1 MLLGKPNSN
10 AVSKVVHGL
19 AFILVLCQFWSY
31 QGFSVKILSPVSLFL
46 LNLIDSGRHE
56 VSKHSNCISFSLRHD
71 LEWMWELVFSKEC
84 WQGYLVHN
92 TMKDLYCTELR
103 TLWAFVASFKIRATG
118 FAHFA
123 RPPLQKIHILL
134 GVMSGEYF
142 ACSLQMKSWRPSMC
156 KHSFFL

>member
-1 MLLGKPNSN
+1 MG
-10 AVSKVVHGL
+10 
-19 AFILVLCQFWSY
+19 W
-31 QGFSVKILSPVSLFL
+31 SLFL
-46 LNLIDSGRHE
+46 CFSNFLSGIFSEDLKPSIIISAEPDWFWEAWSQYALQLHFLFLN
-56 VSKHSNCISFSLRHD
+56 HD

-84 WQGYLVHN
+84 WQGYLVHSI
-92 TMKDLYCTELR
+92 MKDLYCTELR
-103 TLWAFVASFKIRATG
+103 TLWAFVANFKIRATG

-142 ACSLQMKSWRPSMC
+142 ACWLQMKSWRPSMC